1 METRYFP
8 FTVGRQKGTV
18 RYCRGGPAG
27 SGPCILTGRRKRRGQ
42 VAGRK
47 SCLEPKLRPLGR
59 GLHSAET
66 NVFEIRRG
74 AQWDR
79 GTGFSKGGCGW
90 LVLVFQGHD
99 DAGSVSGKYRLE
111 PTLATRMNCCWPEE
125 WLGCTGGKRKPKIGV
140 GSNQKVCFPPT
151 AFQSQVPPLLPRWLV
166 VENPA
171 NAGGQI
177 SMPRL
182 VRSAGEGNGYPL
194 QYSCLGYPMDRV
206 AWRAAVHRVAKESD
220 TA

>member
-27 SGPCILTGRRKRRGQ
+27 SSPCILTGRRKRRGQ

-47 SCLEPKLRPLGR
+47 GCLEPKLRPLGR

-140 GSNQKVCFPPT
+140 GSNQKVCVF
-151 AFQSQVPPLLPRWLV
+151 LLQL
-166 VENPA
+166 
-171 NAGGQI
+171 
-177 SMPRL
+177 SSL
-182 VRSAGEGNGYPL
+182 KYPL
-194 QYSCLGYPMDRV
+194 CFPGGS
-206 AWRAAVHRVAKESD
+206 W
-220 TA
+220 